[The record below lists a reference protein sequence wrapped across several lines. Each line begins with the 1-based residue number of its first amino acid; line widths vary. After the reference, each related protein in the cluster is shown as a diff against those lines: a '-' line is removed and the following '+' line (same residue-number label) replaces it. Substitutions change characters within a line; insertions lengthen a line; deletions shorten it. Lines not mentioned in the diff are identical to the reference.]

1 LAGKAA
7 RNHVN
12 NSLPWVS
19 VEGTNIVPNGEWWQM
34 SFILALHESSGAKGV
49 DFHGANGSPS
59 KQFASKYSAS
69 SACEKCQLIQSILHQ
84 FAKAGSCGYGKNEPI
99 SEPDGSN

>member
-12 NSLPWVS
+12 NSLPGVS
-19 VEGTNIVPNGEWWQM
+19 VEGTNIVPNGERWQV

-49 DFHGANGSPS
+49 DFHGTDWIPS
-59 KQFASKYSAS
+59 KPLPCEYAAS
-69 SACEKCQLIQSILHQ
+69 SACE
-84 FAKAGSCGYGKNEPI
+84 
-99 SEPDGSN
+99 

>member
-1 LAGKAA
+1 
-7 RNHVN
+7 
-12 NSLPWVS
+12 VS
-19 VEGTNIVPNGEWWQM
+19 VEGANIVPNGERWQV

>member
-12 NSLPWVS
+12 NSLPGVS
-19 VEGTNIVPNGEWWQM
+19 VEGTNIVPNGERWQV

-69 SACEKCQLIQSILHQ
+69 SPGEESE
-84 FAKAGSCGYGKNEPI
+84 FA
-99 SEPDGSN
+99 